1 MMKNMKQL
9 FLSKFPKEL
18 GDRILLLANKKQ
30 LKKATCIEDL
40 VEITLKISNRWQKLY
55 NMINEDLKVLMGV
68 SAYDKRFGDLQD
80 LMTKAVTYKDE
91 KQGLRASEHEAL
103 KSRLRSLLQIESEA
117 RQDDES
123 DSNSDNDDDDSEASE
138 GQNEEYEMLKAFNMA
153 VKKKDDVKP
162 LFDKSKKKQDLTK
175 QKYDKDKMKDKKVDT
190 SNVPNVCFSK
200 FWNKTCT
207 RKNCEYHGVE
217 ERANAEKYWTQAVQQ
232 LINHEHKP
240 KDSVLVLH
248 KKSDRPTDPVKK
260 LQHITIADR
269 KMEFSPMRNDQES
282 DNTETSEGETY

>member
-1 MMKNMKQL
+1 
-9 FLSKFPKEL
+9 
-18 GDRILLLANKKQ
+18 
-30 LKKATCIEDL
+30 
-40 VEITLKISNRWQKLY
+40 
-55 NMINEDLKVLMGV
+55 
-68 SAYDKRFGDLQD
+68 
-80 LMTKAVTYKDE
+80 
-91 KQGLRASEHEAL
+91 
-103 KSRLRSLLQIESEA
+103 
-117 RQDDES
+117 
-123 DSNSDNDDDDSEASE
+123 
-138 GQNEEYEMLKAFNMA
+138 
-153 VKKKDDVKP
+153 
-162 LFDKSKKKQDLTK
+162 
-175 QKYDKDKMKDKKVDT
+175 MKDKKVDT

-269 KMEFSPMRNDQES
+269 KMEFSPMRNDQEY